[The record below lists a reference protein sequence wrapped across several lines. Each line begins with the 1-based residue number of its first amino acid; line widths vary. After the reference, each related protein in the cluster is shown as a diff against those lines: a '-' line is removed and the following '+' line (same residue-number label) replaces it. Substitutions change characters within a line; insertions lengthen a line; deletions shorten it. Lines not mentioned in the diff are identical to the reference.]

1 MLSDEFQVEHSRLKI
16 QSSELFVKPLLRVLK
31 YLRPYRLLAI
41 TTLICAGVTTAL
53 ELVPPWLVKI
63 VIDDVIQS
71 SRPELLPWTIVGFLV
86 AYGVKN
92 LFASLRIRLNNT
104 LEQRVVHDLRAQV
117 FAALQRLSVS
127 YFESR
132 STGEIMS
139 RVNSDTEHVERIFVD
154 GLEGL
159 LTASLTL
166 VGITIMLFTLNWKL
180 AALSLLPIPL
190 LVLSAS
196 AFTKRVHRYY
206 HAIRR
211 NAAELN
217 AYLQDALSGIRETM
231 GFNRQTYERERFG
244 RLSWQYSDS
253 NLKAMYLWSLYS
265 PGMIFVGSLGTV
277 LIIWYGAG
285 EVLRGAL
292 TVGELVMFLSYLA
305 LFYVPINQIHSVNH
319 MLQHA
324 LAASQR
330 VFDILDT
337 LPEVQDRPGAIA
349 PVERLNGAVRFEQVS
364 FHYRPDVP
372 VLVNVSLGVQ
382 PGERIALVG
391 PSGAGKSTMLK
402 LLMRF
407 YDVRDGAITIDG
419 YDLRD
424 LPLTF
429 LRSQIGLVQQEPFLF
444 NGTVRD
450 NILYGDLGAEQE
462 RLEAAARAARAHE
475 FISQLPEGY
484 DTWIGER
491 GVKLSVGEKQRVSI
505 ARVLLKDPPIVI
517 FDEATSNIDTETE
530 VKIREA
536 LDCLTRGRTTF
547 IIAHRLSTLHHVD
560 RIVVVDQGQ
569 IVEQGLHEDLLT
581 KGGVYAGLYE
591 ASSSCSRPGWAGSAD
606 CQAGQRLVILAPS
619 VS

>member
-1 MLSDEFQVEHSRLKI
+1 M
-16 QSSELFVKPLLRVLK
+16 KPLLRVLK

-285 EVLRGAL
+285 EVLQGAL

-349 PVERLNGAVRFEQVS
+349 PVERLNGAVQFEQVS

-591 ASSSCSRPGWAGSAD
+591 A
-606 CQAGQRLVILAPS
+606 QFEL
-619 VS
+619 

>member
-1 MLSDEFQVEHSRLKI
+1 MKT
-16 QSSELFVKPLLRVLK
+16 LFRVLK

-41 TTLICAGVTTAL
+41 TTLLCAGVTTAL

-63 VIDDVIQS
+63 VIDDVIQAR
-71 SRPELLPWTIVGFLV
+71 RPGLLSWVIVGFLL
-86 AYGVKN
+86 AYGLKN
-92 LFASLRIRLNNT
+92 VFASLRIRFNNT

-166 VGITIMLFTLNWKL
+166 VGITAMLFMLNWKL
-180 AALSLLPIPL
+180 AALSLLPIPI

-196 AFTKRVHRYY
+196 AFTKQVHRYY

-231 GFNRQTYERERFG
+231 GFNRQSYERDRFNV
-244 RLSWQYSDS
+244 LSREYSDS
-253 NLKAMYLWSLYS
+253 NLKAMCLWSLYS

-324 LAASQR
+324 LAASER

-337 LPEVQDRPGAIA
+337 LPEVQDRPGTIA
-349 PVERLNGAVRFEQVS
+349 PVNRMNGAVRFDRVS

-372 VLVNVSLGVQ
+372 VLFSVTLDVQ

-407 YDVRDGAITIDG
+407 YDVRAGAITIDG
-419 YDLRD
+419 YDLRH
-424 LPLTF
+424 LPLAF

-450 NILYGDLGAEQE
+450 NILYGDLGADQARMES
-462 RLEAAARAARAHE
+462 AAEAARAHE

-560 RIVVVDQGQ
+560 RIVVVDHGQ
-569 IVEQGLHEDLLT
+569 IVEQGLHEELLM
-581 KGGVYAGLYE
+581 KGGLYAGLYE
-591 ASSSCSRPGWAGSAD
+591 A
-606 CQAGQRLVILAPS
+606 QFQV
-619 VS
+619 